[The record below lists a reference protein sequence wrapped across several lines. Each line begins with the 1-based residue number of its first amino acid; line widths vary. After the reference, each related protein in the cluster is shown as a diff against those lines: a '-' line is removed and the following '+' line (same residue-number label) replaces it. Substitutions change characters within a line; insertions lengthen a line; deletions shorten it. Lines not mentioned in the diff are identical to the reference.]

1 MLTFPKIEQA
11 AQDFPVMTR
20 DELETEQCEARE
32 YFDRAL
38 IQKIETDRI
47 YVAAA
52 TKLNTLDRLVRKV
65 EQRAAVDRRA
75 AAKALLRTSY
85 AGAQA

>member
-1 MLTFPKIEQA
+1 MN
-11 AQDFPVMTR
+11 R

-32 YFDRAL
+32 CFDRAL
-38 IQKIETDRI
+38 VQKIETDRI
-47 YVAAA
+47 YVSAA
-52 TKLNTLDRLVRKV
+52 TKLNTLDRLVKKI

-75 AAKALLRTSY
+75 AVKAPLRTAY

>member
-1 MLTFPKIEQA
+1 MLTFPKIEDP
-11 AQDFPVMTR
+11 AQDFPAMTR
-20 DELETEQCEARE
+20 DELETKQCEARE

-38 IQKIETDRI
+38 LQKIETDRI

-52 TKLNTLDRLVRKV
+52 TRLNTLDRLVRKV
-65 EQRAAVDRRA
+65 QQRAAVDRRA
-75 AAKALLRTSY
+75 AAKAHLRMAY